1 MKMNNKILVVAISIF
16 LIIVL
21 SFSSFA
27 SSSYGDLFKGFGNA
41 LGGLAQSSGTSEK
54 EAKAYGDLMGSL
66 GSMLDTAVELSKTTV
81 VEDLQEYEESIDD
94 FIKYLDNIETK
105 MKEQETTQAE
115 KEKIANVLKR
125 IFGKMK
131 TLVDNNYK

>member
-1 MKMNNKILVVAISIF
+1 MKKHIGIIISLILLVVI
-16 LIIVL
+16 

-81 VEDLQEYEESIDD
+81 VEDLQEYEEDIDG
-94 FIKYLDNIETK
+94 FIKYLDTIETK
-105 MKEQETTQAE
+105 MKEQKNTNEE
-115 KEKIANVLKR
+115 KEKIKKVLDR
-125 IFGKMK
+125 IFDKMK
-131 TLVDNNYK
+131 KLVEAYNKK

>member
-54 EAKAYGDLMGSL
+54 EAKAYEDLMGSL

>member
-1 MKMNNKILVVAISIF
+1 MKHSNKIVIAVISVA
-16 LIIVL
+16 LIITL

-81 VEDLQEYEESIDD
+81 IEDLQEYEQNLDD

-115 KEKIANVLKR
+115 KEKITNVLKR
-125 IFGKMK
+125 IIGKMK
-131 TLVDNNYK
+131 TLVDNNFK

>member
-1 MKMNNKILVVAISIF
+1 MKKTIGITVSVLLLLTISF
-16 LIIVL
+16 TSL
-21 SFSSFA
+21 A

-41 LGGLAQSSGTSEK
+41 LGGLAQSSDTSEK

-81 VEDLQEYEESIDD
+81 IEDLQEHEQNLDD

-125 IFGKMK
+125 IFVKMK

>member
-1 MKMNNKILVVAISIF
+1 MKNRKKIVGVISIV
-16 LIIVL
+16 LITVI
-21 SFSSFA
+21 SFNSLA

-41 LGGLAQSSGTSEK
+41 LGGLAKSSGTSEK

-81 VEDLQEYEESIDD
+81 IEDLQEHEQNLDD
-94 FIKYLDNIETK
+94 FIKYLDSIETK

-131 TLVDNNYK
+131 NLVDNNYK